1 MVPQIAGIVLM
12 TEIESAD
19 RVERRKLSSRFRRR
33 AALIAL
39 SEFGLVVGAV
49 AVFFVFLTVLIRV
62 YFPQGTSLGE
72 NQSWS
77 TALLPDA
84 GDVDRSTAWL
94 EFPGMERGECR

>member
-1 MVPQIAGIVLM
+1 M

-77 TALLPDA
+77 L
-84 GDVDRSTAWL
+84 VDCTVARRWRCRSRVQL
-94 EFPGMERGECR
+94 DIIIIRRDLCR